1 MASNVAVPA
10 GALEMEQEWRVPDRG
25 KVGIAFLIVTESVLF
40 CMFVAAYLIY
50 IGRSLTPPYPKDVL
64 EVPYLA
70 TVCLLS
76 SSLTIVF
83 SEHAL
88 AKDQMGRFKLWW
100 ALTILLALEFLITTA
115 MEWRKLIYEDHLTI
129 GTNLFGSTFYSLVGL
144 HASHVIV
151 GLCFLILVMAVT
163 LLGFPIKTQLRR
175 VLLLSWYWHFVD
187 AVCVVVFTVVYWIG
201 R

>member
-50 IGRSLTPPYPKDVL
+50 IEKSLTPPYPKDVL

-187 AVCVVVFTVVYWIG
+187 AVWVVVFTVVYWIG